1 MQQDRKRKEV
11 ASRNQA
17 LCSSHPL
24 GDQKGESK
32 PVLSSAGST
41 AVGRGSWGEVIGIRS
56 LKPEKERQERQTSNF
71 SREVIYLMKWTP
83 AHLVT
88 EKKEKILG
96 NDT

>member
-71 SREVIYLMKWTP
+71 SREVILPDEMDSCP
-83 AHLVT
+83 FGDR
-88 EKKEKILG
+88 KERE
-96 NDT
+96 NTW